1 MIVII
6 AGTYGMREEE
16 RVIPITRESGP
27 VQLDPETER
36 RLVEEGIA
44 EFVRDSPRMEEIV
57 HETEPDLPEYSS
69 SMRLADLKNIAKAY
83 GIDVS
88 GMTKKAEIFEAIE
101 EAKLEEA
108 VEDGE
113 IPPELDAE
121 EVEDGV

>member
-1 MIVII
+1 
-6 AGTYGMREEE
+6 MREEE